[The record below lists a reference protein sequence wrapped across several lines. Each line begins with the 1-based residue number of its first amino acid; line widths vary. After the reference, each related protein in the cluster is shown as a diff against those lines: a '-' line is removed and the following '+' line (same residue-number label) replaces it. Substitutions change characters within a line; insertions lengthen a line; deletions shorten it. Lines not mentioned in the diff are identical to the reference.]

1 MGPAVTAAARVAVPA
16 PDAGPW
22 PTGDTLIL
30 RGRPVRAGTPAGR
43 MSRFADPVWVLHPA
57 HPDVHHTVNSTHWG
71 KWPHELIREF
81 KAVALAAL
89 DHPYPAAEAV
99 ASGCEQLAIDTV
111 SLKMRDL
118 RIFAAWMH
126 GNGLASLSLVT
137 ARHLD
142 AYRASVLAL
151 TVSDN
156 RKAHLLHAV
165 RLIWVFRRHLPE
177 DCRMPAGEPWDGASG
192 RSLAAAPRYSR
203 ENRTPRIAPDTMEP
217 LLAWSLRMLE
227 VLGPDIRDAWAEYQQ
242 ILHGDHP
249 WQEGFEHLAV
259 TRRLELFL
267 ARARRD
273 KIAVPGRV
281 APGKAAQPDPAHLA
295 RILMTETLSLGRDRL
310 RLIEDSGA
318 VIADGAYLA
327 AIRGR
332 LDGRPWRDHP
342 VTVAEVYD
350 LARML
355 AAACFT
361 VVCYLS
367 GARPGEA
374 LNLRRGCR
382 SSGDGQLLIDGH
394 RGKGHDRHAPAGDTP
409 GRTWTVVEPVHAAV
423 EMLESLSESPL
434 LFPASLVKT
443 HDRRPRDDNARVSR
457 YMTRDIGQFIA
468 WVNRTFPTADGSPAI
483 PPDPAGTI
491 YPRRFRRS
499 LAYFIVRRPRGLIA
513 AALQYGHLSTT
524 VTLSYA
530 GNADTSWTEDLAVER
545 LELVLEQSDH
555 DRELLAAGEHV
566 SGPAAAQYKARAA
579 RMARFA
585 GRAVTSVRNA
595 ERLLAGT
602 DPGIHHGEAMT
613 CVWQAETAAC
623 RNARIAEGLPAGD
636 APEQAECRTTCQNL
650 AYTDRDIRQLRER
663 LRDIDAGAADPLA
676 PRPLRDRSA
685 AQASRLRD
693 IIARHDAGRPPGTND
708 EEAP

>member
-1 MGPAVTAAARVAVPA
+1 MGPAVTAVAAAVPA
-16 PDAGPW
+16 ASVDPW
-22 PTGDTLIL
+22 PPGDTLIL
-30 RGRPVRAGTPAGR
+30 RRRPVRAGTPAGR
-43 MSRFADPVWVLHPA
+43 MSRFADPVWVLQPA
-57 HPDVHHTVNSTHWG
+57 HPDAHHTVNSLHWG
-71 KWPHELIREF
+71 KWPHELVREF

-99 ASGCEQLAIDTV
+99 ASGCDQPAIDTV

-126 GNGLASLSLVT
+126 DNGLTSLSQVT

-142 AYRASVLAL
+142 AYLASVLAL
-151 TVSDN
+151 TASDD
-156 RKAHLLHAV
+156 RKAHLLHSV

-227 VLGPDIRDAWAEYQQ
+227 VLGPDIRDAWTEYRQ
-242 ILHGDHP
+242 ILHGEHP
-249 WQEGFEHLAV
+249 WQEGLAELTV
-259 TRRLELFL
+259 SQRLEAFL
-267 ARARRD
+267 ARARREN
-273 KIAVPGRV
+273 IAIPGRG
-281 APGKAAQPDPAHLA
+281 APAEAAQPDPGHLA
-295 RILMTETLSLGRDRL
+295 RILMTENLSLGQDRL
-310 RLIEDSGA
+310 RLIKGSGA
-318 VIADGAYLA
+318 AIADGAYLA

-332 LDGRPWRDHP
+332 LDGRPWRDRP
-342 VTVAEVYD
+342 ITVAEVYD
-350 LARML
+350 LVRLL

-361 VVCYLS
+361 VICYLS

-382 SSGDGQLLIDGH
+382 SSDNGQLLIDGH
-394 RGKGHDRHAPAGDTP
+394 RGKGHGRQAPAGDTP

-423 EMLESLSESPL
+423 DMLESLSKSPL

-443 HDRRPRDDNARVSR
+443 HDRRPGDDNARVSR
-457 YMTRDIGQFIA
+457 YMTRDIGQFTA
-468 WVNRTFPTADGSPAI
+468 WVNRTFPGAGGSPAI

-491 YPRRFRRS
+491 HPRRFRRS
-499 LAYFIVRRPRGLIA
+499 LAYFIVRSPRGLVA
-513 AALQYGHLSTT
+513 AALQYGHFSTT

-530 GNADTSWTEDLAVER
+530 GSADTGWTEDLAIER

-555 DRELLAAGEHV
+555 DRELLDSGEHV
-566 SGPAAAQYKARAA
+566 SGPAAAQYKARVA

-585 GRAVTSVRNA
+585 GRTVTGVRNA
-595 ERLLAGT
+595 ERLLAST
-602 DPGIHHGEAMT
+602 DADIHHGEAMT

-623 RNARIAEGLPAGD
+623 RNARLAEGLPAGD
-636 APEQAECRTTCQNL
+636 TPEQAECRTSCQNL
-650 AYTDRDIRQLRER
+650 AYTDRDISQLSDR
-663 LRDIDAGAADPLA
+663 LGVLDAAAADPLA

-685 AQASRLRD
+685 AQASRIRD
-693 IIARHDAGRPPGTND
+693 IIARHDATRPRGTDD
-708 EEAP
+708 EEAA